1 MSRLR
6 VLTANPRLAL
16 GALLTLLLAAGA
28 VIGSGA
34 DFTASSANPSNT
46 FASGTLSMVNSKQGT
61 AVLSASNLRPTGS
74 AVGIVDIEN
83 TGSLS
88 GAFTLSRTTPVD
100 SDTSN
105 PMSAKLNLTVVDCG
119 TFTGATPPTCGD
131 GDDAPKYTGTLAA
144 MGTTALSTYN
154 ASDKHRYQFTV
165 VLDGTAGNAYQGDSS
180 SVQFDF
186 NAA

>member
-6 VLTANPRLAL
+6 VLAANPRLAL

-28 VIGSGA
+28 VVGSGA

-61 AVLSASNLRPTGS
+61 AVLSATNLRPTGS
-74 AVGIVDIEN
+74 ATGNVDIEN

-88 GAFTLSRTTPVD
+88 GAFTLSRTAPVD
-100 SDTSN
+100 SDSSN
-105 PMSAKLNLTVVDCG
+105 PMSAKLNLVVVDCG
-119 TFTGATPPTCGD
+119 TFAGATAPTCGD
-131 GDDAPKYTGTLAA
+131 GDDATKYTGTLAA
-144 MGTTALSTYN
+144 MGTTALGTYN
-154 ASDKHRYQFTV
+154 ANVKHRYSFTV
-165 VLDGTAGNAYQGDSS
+165 TLDGTAGNAYQGDSS

-186 NAA
+186 NAV